1 MMSYANRPE
10 YLTVDD
16 YLLKEAESILK
27 HEYVDGWVRG
37 MTGGTLRHNAVAG
50 NCFVALA
57 NRLRGNPCRPFNS
70 DTKLRVAH
78 DGATRFYYP
87 DLQVVCESNDFRS
100 VYQDRPI
107 LIIEVLS
114 TATRRYDLD
123 EKMTSY
129 LGIPSL
135 QSYIVLEQHQPIAI
149 VMRRTVNGFVRET
162 IQGLNSQIDLPFLT
176 SSLPMDEIYEG
187 IEFTPECVQEAEE
200 TYSP

>member
-1 MMSYANRPE
+1 
-10 YLTVDD
+10 
-16 YLLKEAESILK
+16 
-27 HEYVDGWVRG
+27 
-37 MTGGTLRHNAVAG
+37 
-50 NCFVALA
+50 
-57 NRLRGNPCRPFNS
+57 LRGNPCRPFNS

-114 TATRRYDLD
+114 PATRRYDLD

-129 LGIPSL
+129 LAIPSL

-149 VMRRTVNGFVRET
+149 LMRRTVNGFVRET
-162 IQGLNSQIDLPFLT
+162 IQGLNSQIDFPFLT